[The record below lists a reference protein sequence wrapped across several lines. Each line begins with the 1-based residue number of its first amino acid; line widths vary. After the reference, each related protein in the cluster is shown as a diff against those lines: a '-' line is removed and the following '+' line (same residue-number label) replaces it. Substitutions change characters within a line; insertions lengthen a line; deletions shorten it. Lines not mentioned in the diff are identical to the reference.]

1 MINKIFYFIFTLL
14 FCAIHAN
21 GQNLD
26 GYVYDKTDSTA
37 IENVLVRIDNN
48 NQLFALTDANG
59 YFKFEKVQKLN
70 NVHLYFSHMSYKTQV
85 STINNSTAKIYLE
98 PTSHNI
104 NEVVVK
110 SDWIYRRDGNV
121 IVDFSQMPMEQ
132 NMQLS
137 DALKHVPGVV
147 KNSKGSF
154 SLNGKSADI
163 YINNIKQNI
172 TANSLE
178 AFLSSLPSTMV
189 SNIEL
194 ISVNSGKYSASTD
207 AIININTKTNIALGT
222 SIQPYLFTSVFPHG
236 WYDMGGN
243 LFYMEKKGKWLYNST
258 LSYSNERYYQAQSD
272 SLRYNSKL
280 FLDDYN
286 REDGRMNVITFRG
299 SALREFANGS
309 QLSLNSYIY
318 YDRGNTDKCWSNL
331 GFENNGDKRA
341 HSDLYN
347 ASLSYILPKQNQLLN
362 GNISYSFSY
371 GNDNSYTNYKTID
384 HVTYKQAD
392 LRLRGYMNTVNVDL
406 NTKINS
412 FLLSYGTQLDY
423 NRVTN
428 KTEYIFNKNLDNTN
442 DDFSAHEMLSALYSQ
457 IKYKFSDNVSSRL
470 GARIEH
476 TDYSYNIE
484 GNRQNKNYTNI
495 FPSFL
500 TYFDCNNYYSTI
512 GIISNINRPK
522 YEWMVSGEKQY
533 NDAVSVFGN
542 KDLKPTKLYG
552 FVFYNTFFKYLN
564 INLSYTLIHDYI
576 GSLLKSNGQHLNST
590 YQNIGDKNRFNTY
603 LVLPFQFYKK
613 QFSGQLQVNL
623 SYDKLHNFKNDFTL
637 PINRQTAYW
646 NVSTNANITYTP
658 TQRLGVSIDGRYSPH
673 YDTPL
678 QHTDSNGSFDIE
690 LQYNM
695 LKAKD
700 LLLTLSASDLM
711 LKDVKT
717 TSYFDDSK
725 YYTQKASLGPV
736 FLVSLKLKLNKGQR
750 VVEEY
755 KDYTPDSSRLK

>member
-70 NVHLYFSHMSYKTQV
+70 NVHLSFSHMSYKTQV

-207 AIININTKTNIALGT
+207 AIININTKNNIALGT

-371 GNDNSYTNYKTID
+371 S
-384 HVTYKQAD
+384 
-392 LRLRGYMNTVNVDL
+392 
-406 NTKINS
+406 
-412 FLLSYGTQLDY
+412 
-423 NRVTN
+423 
-428 KTEYIFNKNLDNTN
+428 
-442 DDFSAHEMLSALYSQ
+442 
-457 IKYKFSDNVSSRL
+457 
-470 GARIEH
+470 
-476 TDYSYNIE
+476 
-484 GNRQNKNYTNI
+484 
-495 FPSFL
+495 
-500 TYFDCNNYYSTI
+500 
-512 GIISNINRPK
+512 
-522 YEWMVSGEKQY
+522 
-533 NDAVSVFGN
+533 
-542 KDLKPTKLYG
+542 
-552 FVFYNTFFKYLN
+552 
-564 INLSYTLIHDYI
+564 
-576 GSLLKSNGQHLNST
+576 
-590 YQNIGDKNRFNTY
+590 
-603 LVLPFQFYKK
+603 
-613 QFSGQLQVNL
+613 
-623 SYDKLHNFKNDFTL
+623 
-637 PINRQTAYW
+637 
-646 NVSTNANITYTP
+646 
-658 TQRLGVSIDGRYSPH
+658 
-673 YDTPL
+673 
-678 QHTDSNGSFDIE
+678 
-690 LQYNM
+690 
-695 LKAKD
+695 
-700 LLLTLSASDLM
+700 
-711 LKDVKT
+711 
-717 TSYFDDSK
+717 
-725 YYTQKASLGPV
+725 
-736 FLVSLKLKLNKGQR
+736 
-750 VVEEY
+750 
-755 KDYTPDSSRLK
+755 